1 MCALTMAGCL
11 LLLEC
16 HCELFP
22 PSDPQAGTSLSVMT
36 VFVGAV
42 NSTLLDVLSP
52 QADAQTGRGLSR
64 VCLRL
69 DLTLSPGTQ
78 PTSVVSMASPL
89 SLHWLFC
96 HNTAEAGNPSL
107 IIPT

>member
-1 MCALTMAGCL
+1 MVGCL
-11 LLLEC
+11 LPLER
-16 HCELFP
+16 HCELFLP
-22 PSDPQAGTSLSVMT
+22 TDPQAGTSLSLIT

-42 NSTLLDVLSP
+42 YSTLLDVLSP
-52 QADAQTGRGLSR
+52 QANAQTGRGLSR

-78 PTSVVSMASPL
+78 PMSVVSMSSPL

-96 HNTAEAGNPSL
+96 HNTAKVGTPSL